1 MGEKREKPKVAATG
15 GLGLLPPPPSKSN
28 APSNSN
34 SQNLLN
40 LAAPVQQNGNYHWK
54 LKTRTFVNS

>member
-34 SQNLLN
+34 SQNLLS
-40 LAAPVQQNGNYHWK
+40 LAAPVQQNGNYH
-54 LKTRTFVNS
+54 

>member
-28 APSNSN
+28 SASSSNSA
-34 SQNLLN
+34 NLLN
-40 LAAPVQQNGNYHWK
+40 LAAPAQQNGKYYMRQGNYSE
-54 LKTRTFVNS
+54 FY